1 MSAIILYWI
10 LLMSSIGFIL
20 MGYDKRKAINHEWR
34 IRERTLWLVALF
46 GGGIGSY
53 IGMRI
58 FRHKTQHT
66 SFVFGLP
73 VIAVVYAVIS
83 LAIYQ

>member
-10 LLMSSIGFIL
+10 LLMSAIGLIL

-66 SFVFGLP
+66 SFAFGLP
-73 VIAVVYAVIS
+73 AIAVIYAVIS
-83 LAIYQ
+83 LAIY

>member
-1 MSAIILYWI
+1 METMILYWI
-10 LLMSSIGFIL
+10 ALMSIIGFIL
-20 MGYDKRKAINHEWR
+20 MGFDKQRAIHKEWR

-58 FRHKTQHT
+58 FRHKTKHT

-73 VIAVVYAVIS
+73 AIAIVYACIS
-83 LAIYQ
+83 LVIY